1 MFYVVSGWGG
11 AGSIFRMSTL
21 EFDADLIRR
30 CDVSGPRYTSYPTA
44 VQFTS
49 AFGSDAYRRTALA
62 SSESSPFSPLSL
74 YVHVPFCA
82 SPCLYCGCNRIIT
95 RNPDRA
101 REYVSKLKREI
112 ELQAELFPRTR
123 PVDQLHFGGGTPTFL
138 EMDELASL
146 MEHLATCFQFAEP
159 ANREYSIEID
169 PRTVTPDDVKALAG
183 MGFDRMS
190 LGVQDFDPA
199 VQVAVNRVQSKEETL
214 RVAEAARAAGVRSL
228 SFDLIYG
235 LPRQTLEGFSRTLS
249 AVLDARPDRLAVYAY
264 AHMPRIFKAQ
274 KHIKAEELP
283 SPEQRLQLLG
293 LTVSAL
299 TQAGYVYIGMDHFAL
314 PDDELVHAKNAGTLQ
329 RNFQGYST
337 HADQDLVGLG
347 VSSIG
352 KVGLTYSQNFKS
364 LSDYYAAVDAGHLPV
379 QRGIRLAEDDVIRR
393 AVIQQLMCHESIDC
407 AAIGR
412 TFGIDFKR
420 YFRVELERLQELQG
434 MGLVYVH
441 RGCIRITEAG
451 RLLMRR
457 VAMVFDAYLAPRTA
471 ESYSKVI

>member
-1 MFYVVSGWGG
+1 MN
-11 AGSIFRMSTL
+11 TL
-21 EFDADLIRR
+21 QFDAELIRR

-49 AFGSDAYRRTALA
+49 AFGVDAYRKAALE
-62 SSESSPFSPLSL
+62 SSERSPHSPLSL
-74 YVHVPFCA
+74 YVHIPFCA

-95 RNPDRA
+95 RNRDRA

-112 ELQAELFPRTR
+112 ELQAQLFPKTR
-123 PVDQLHFGGGTPTFL
+123 AVDQLHFGGGTPTFL
-138 EMDELASL
+138 DRSELASL
-146 MEHLATCFQFAEP
+146 MDHLAACFSFADESK
-159 ANREYSIEID
+159 REYSIEID
-169 PRTVTPDDVKALAG
+169 PRTVTPEDVKALSG

-190 LGVQDFDPA
+190 LGVQDFDRE
-199 VQVAVNRVQSKEETL
+199 VQIAINRIQTKEETL
-214 RVAEAARAAGVRSL
+214 RIADAAREAGVHSL

-235 LPRQTLEGFSRTLS
+235 LPRQSLEGFGRTLE

-274 KHIKAEELP
+274 RHIKAEELP
-283 SPEQRLQLLG
+283 SPDLRLRLLE

-299 TQAGYVYIGMDHFAL
+299 TGAGYVYIGMDHFAL
-314 PDDELVHAKNAGTLQ
+314 PDDELVRAKNAGTLQ

-352 KVGLTYSQNFKS
+352 KVGLSYSQNFKS
-364 LSDYYAAVDAGHLPV
+364 LPDYYAAVDAGHLPV
-379 QRGIRLAEDDVIRR
+379 SRGVRLTEDDVIRR
-393 AVIQQLMCHESIDC
+393 SVIQQLMCHERIDA

-412 TFGIDFKR
+412 AFGIDFKR
-420 YFRVELERLQELQG
+420 YFSVELERLQELQG
-434 MGLVYVH
+434 LGLVYVE
-441 RGCIRITEAG
+441 RGCIRITDAG

-457 VAMVFDAYLAPRTA
+457 VAMVFDAYLAPRAA